1 LTRKPGYDQKLEEL
15 KENMTNEKTIQSIR
29 ETIVSY
35 ILENHISKYNDD
47 TLPLDQSLFEL
58 DVLDSMGIIEL
69 IAFMEIKWSIVIE
82 DSEITSENLGSINK
96 MVDLINKKLL

>member
-1 LTRKPGYDQKLEEL
+1 MTS
-15 KENMTNEKTIQSIR
+15 ENTNQSIR

-35 ILENHISKYNDD
+35 VLENHISNYNAD

-69 IAFMEIKWSIVIE
+69 ISFIESTWSIVIE
-82 DSEITSENLGSINK
+82 DTEITSEEMGSINK
-96 MVDLINKKLL
+96 MIASIGKKTS

>member
-1 LTRKPGYDQKLEEL
+1 
-15 KENMTNEKTIQSIR
+15 MTSEKTNQSIR

-35 ILENHISKYNDD
+35 VLENHISNYNAD

-69 IAFMEIKWSIVIE
+69 IAFIESTWSIVIE
-82 DSEITSENLGSINK
+82 DTEITSEEMGSINK
-96 MVDLINKKLL
+96 MIALIDKKTS

>member
-1 LTRKPGYDQKLEEL
+1 
-15 KENMTNEKTIQSIR
+15 MTSEKTNQSIR

-35 ILENHISKYNDD
+35 VLENHISNYNAD

-69 IAFMEIKWSIVIE
+69 IAFIESTWSIVIE
-82 DSEITSENLGSINK
+82 DTEITSEEMGSINK
-96 MVDLINKKLL
+96 MIALIGKKTS

>member
-1 LTRKPGYDQKLEEL
+1 
-15 KENMTNEKTIQSIR
+15 MTSEKTNQSIR

-35 ILENHISKYNDD
+35 VLENHISNYNAD

-69 IAFMEIKWSIVIE
+69 ISFIESTWSIVIE
-82 DSEITSENLGSINK
+82 DTEITSEEMGSINK
-96 MVDLINKKLL
+96 MIALIGKKTS

>member
-1 LTRKPGYDQKLEEL
+1 
-15 KENMTNEKTIQSIR
+15 MTSEKTNQSIR

-35 ILENHISKYNDD
+35 VLENHISNYNAD

-69 IAFMEIKWSIVIE
+69 IAFIESTWSIVIE
-82 DSEITSENLGSINK
+82 LS
-96 MVDLINKKLL
+96 LIHI

>member
-1 LTRKPGYDQKLEEL
+1 
-15 KENMTNEKTIQSIR
+15 MTKEKTLSPESIQ

-35 ILENHISKYNDD
+35 VLENHISKYTME

-69 IAFMEIKWSIVIE
+69 IAFIETNWSIVIE
-82 DSEITSENLGSINK
+82 DTEITTEEFGSIRK
-96 MVDLINKKLL
+96 IVALISKKIS

>member
-1 LTRKPGYDQKLEEL
+1 
-15 KENMTNEKTIQSIR
+15 MTNENTVQSIR

-35 ILENHISKYNDD
+35 VLENHISKYTAD

-69 IAFMEIKWSIVIE
+69 IAFMESTWSITIE
-82 DSEITSENLGSINK
+82 DSEITTENLGSINK
-96 MVDLINKKLL
+96 MIALINEKTS